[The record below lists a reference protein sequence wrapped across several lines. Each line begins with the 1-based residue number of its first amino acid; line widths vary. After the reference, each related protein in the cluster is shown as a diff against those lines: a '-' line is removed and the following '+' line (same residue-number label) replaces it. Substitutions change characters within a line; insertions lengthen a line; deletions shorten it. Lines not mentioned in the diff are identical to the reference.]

1 MQWRT
6 TCGAMVA
13 LSAALVGALLFA
25 SGVLWWTFGVAGQ
38 ADGDFAFRRAGM
50 LFVLIGLV
58 ALAMRDA
65 PPSRLR
71 ARLALAFAAG
81 MAGLV
86 VLGLGEVLRGFAGP
100 GALAPVI
107 AETGFGI
114 AFARHWLH
122 DRRLP
127 EAV

>member
-1 MQWRT
+1 MTWQT

-13 LSAALVGALLFA
+13 LSAALVVALFLAPGA
-25 SGVLWWTFGVAGQ
+25 LWWTFGVDGA
-38 ADGDFAFRRAGM
+38 ADGNFAFRRAGM

-65 PPSRLR
+65 PPSPLR

-86 VLGLGEVLRGFAGP
+86 GLGLVEILRGYAGP
-100 GALAPVI
+100 GALAPVV
-107 AETGFGI
+107 AEAGFAA
-114 AFARHWLH
+114 AFLRHWLR
-122 DRRLP
+122 DRRAP
-127 EAV
+127 GAA